1 MSVRAKRFEYV
12 GGIDADGRLV
22 VGEGS
27 ALALTPEWSAT
38 KLVLA
43 ALAKCAVSS
52 LRHHAER
59 AGLTL
64 SGTGRATG
72 VVTRRDG
79 DGRFALTEVACE
91 LDITLSPNPAADLL
105 AALLFRAERDCF
117 VGASLALAPRYAWT
131 VNGVMAEPAPPPRTP
146 IAREGMRSDPS

>member
-12 GGIDADGRLV
+12 GGIDGDGRLV
-22 VGEGS
+22 TGEGA

-43 ALAKCAVSS
+43 ALAKCALSS

-79 DGRFALTEVACE
+79 DGRFALAEVACE
-91 LDITLSPNPAADLL
+91 LDVTLSPKPTPDLL
-105 AALLFRAERDCF
+105 PALLFRAERDCF
-117 VGASLALAPRYAWT
+117 VGASLAIAPRYAWT
-131 VNGVMAEPAPPPRTP
+131 VNGVRMEPAPPPRTP
-146 IAREGMRSDPS
+146 IGRGGTHSHPS